1 MNPASFLHEIKPY
14 VLTLLLPP
22 VPFLLLILL
31 GAGLLARAGKFRQWG
46 FLTLGV
52 GVLGVWLASSEAVG
66 QLLTRHL
73 LQTPPAL
80 NADALTALA
89 QRSQA
94 EGDVAVLVLGGG
106 ARQHVPEYGGS
117 SLNAISLAR
126 LRYGVWLAKKIEAP
140 LGFSGG
146 IGWSARHL
154 KDSEAGIA
162 ESSAREEFGKPLR
175 WAEGSSRDTRENA
188 ALSVQLL
195 QADGIRSIVLVTH
208 VQHMPRALQ
217 AFNAAAR
224 AAGAHDIEIIAAPVG
239 LRQEGAY
246 EWIDWAPSDG
256 GFFSVRYAVYEW
268 LGLKTGH

>member
-1 MNPASFLHEIKPY
+1 LHVIKPY
-14 VLTLLLPP
+14 ALTLLLPP

-31 GAGLLARAGKFRQWG
+31 GAWLLVRAGKPRHWG
-46 FLTLGV
+46 RLAIGV
-52 GVLGVWLASSEAVG
+52 GVLGIWLASSEAVG

-80 NADALTALA
+80 SAEAVKALA
-89 QRSQA
+89 QRSHA

-106 ARQHVPEYGGS
+106 ARQYVPEYAGS

-126 LRYGVWLAKKIEAP
+126 LRYGVWLAKRIDAP

-146 IGWSARHL
+146 IGWTAKQL

-162 ESSAREEFGKPLR
+162 ATSASEEFGMPLR

-195 QADGIRSIVLVTH
+195 QADGIRKIVLITH
-208 VQHMPRALQ
+208 EQHMPRALQ
-217 AFNAAAR
+217 AFNAAVR
-224 AAGAHDIEIIAAPVG
+224 ASGEHDIEIIAAPVG
-239 LRQEGAY
+239 LRRDGGY
-246 EWIDWAPSDG
+246 EPLDWAPSDG

>member
-1 MNPASFLHEIKPY
+1 MNPAPLLYEIKPY
-14 VLTLLLPP
+14 ALALLLPP

-31 GAGLLARAGKFRQWG
+31 GAWMLARAGKSRHWG
-46 FLTLGV
+46 FLTIGI

-66 QLLTRHL
+66 QLLSRHL
-73 LQTPPAL
+73 LRTPPAL
-80 NADALTALA
+80 SADVVSTLA
-89 QRSQA
+89 QRSRT

-106 ARQHVPEYGGS
+106 ARQDVPEYGGS

-162 ESSAREEFGKPLR
+162 ETSAREEFGTPLR

-188 ALSVQLL
+188 ALSLQLL
-195 QADGIRSIVLVTH
+195 QADGIRKIVLVTH
-208 VQHMPRALQ
+208 HQHMPRVLK
-217 AFNAAAR
+217 AFNAAA
-224 AAGAHDIEIIAAPVG
+224 GQGDIEIIAAPVG
-239 LRQEGAY
+239 LSRDGDFELL
-246 EWIDWAPSDG
+246 DWAPSEG